1 MAASSAAKQRAMR
14 QDTLREWLSKKCTAQ
29 HLVNNI
35 MKIEALDPAKETF
48 VNELNQLKVANDQRL
63 KVLNKYLPDLK
74 LQEIVGEDGGPLI
87 TVIERTIVKAS
98 D

>member
-1 MAASSAAKQRAMR
+1 MAASNAAKQRAMR

-35 MKIEALDPAKETF
+35 IKIEKLDPANETF
-48 VNELNQLKVANDQRL
+48 ANELNKLKVANDQRL

-74 LQEIVGEDGGPLI
+74 LQEIVGEDGGPVF
-87 TVIERTIVKAS
+87 TTIERIIVKAT